1 MGMGKFGAVAMAL
14 AALGG
19 VAGEVVQKT
28 ERVFLNLPMS
38 MLLVAVAGTMI
49 GFFILPAKEAARV
62 NPPIDAPAWK
72 RIMYYA
78 FSLALVALAM
88 FAYAVVAGWCVQAG
102 MGIIRSIFQG
112 WKIEE
117 SVVIPVTGLVGVGIR
132 PWLPSL
138 LKAVERRADRVI
150 GGAE

>member
-1 MGMGKFGAVAMAL
+1 MGKFGAVLMGVV
-14 AALGG
+14 AAGG
-19 VAGEVVQKT
+19 VAGEVIQKT
-28 ERVFLNLPMS
+28 ERVFLNLPLS

-62 NPPIDAPAWK
+62 NPNPGAT
-72 RIMYYA
+72 RMQRVLYSC
-78 FSLALVALAM
+78 FSIALVALAM
-88 FAYAVVAGWCVQAG
+88 FAYAVVAGWSVQAAL
-102 MGIIRSIFQG
+102 GIIRSVFQG
-112 WKIEE
+112 WRVEE